1 MDALSLEYNQKKKKK
16 KVAMACGTPGSAK
29 NKHALTEH
37 LVVVREKGSKTIHQ
51 HCQFPQDDVF
61 LLGMWHV

>member
-1 MDALSLEYNQKKKKK
+1 
-16 KVAMACGTPGSAK
+16 MACGTPGSAK